1 MTDLLIAVG
10 ATAYLSY
17 VIVNTAGIA
26 GSFAWLRARDPIHVT
41 HCIFC
46 ISFWLAL
53 ACLGVLRFGEPF
65 AVRWLIEAAAVAGVA
80 LMATA
85 WTGVKHL

>member
-1 MTDLLIAVG
+1 MTDFLIAAA

-26 GSFAWLRARDPIHVT
+26 GVFAWLRARDPIHVT
-41 HCIFC
+41 HCLWC

-53 ACLGVLRFGEPF
+53 ACLCVLRFGEPF
-65 AVRWLIEAAAVAGVA
+65 AVRWLVEAAAAAGVA
-80 LMATA
+80 MMGLAY
-85 WTGVKHL
+85 TGAKHL